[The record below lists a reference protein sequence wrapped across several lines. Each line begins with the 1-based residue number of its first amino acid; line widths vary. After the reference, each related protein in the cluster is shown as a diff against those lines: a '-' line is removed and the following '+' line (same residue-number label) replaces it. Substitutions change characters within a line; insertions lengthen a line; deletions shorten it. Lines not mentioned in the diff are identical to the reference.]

1 MGAARVPGR
10 PSVCHHSRLAQ
21 AEPQGAHRIPGAAGE
36 LATERSI
43 FQASEE
49 LPLLGDQLLLPPPDA
64 DASPTCLPLS
74 MRNLTCLAGN
84 CSGQLHECS
93 VMSNSL

>member
-1 MGAARVPGR
+1 MGAAQVPGR

-36 LATERSI
+36 PATERSI
-43 FQASEE
+43 LQASEE

-64 DASPTCLPLS
+64 DASPACLPLS
-74 MRNLTCLAGN
+74 MRNPTCLGGN
-84 CSGQLHECS
+84 CSGELHECS
-93 VMSNSL
+93 VMSTSS